1 MVAALRAGFAYFL
14 LVFAIGLLLGTA
26 RILLLEPQ
34 LGAITAVLIELPIIL
49 AGAWLGCRALTR
61 HTAVPPTAG
70 AALAMGLFAFALLMA
85 AEYALAMW
93 TPGRLTGE
101 YLAQYREP
109 APLLGLLGQILF
121 AAFPLIQI
129 SRTARSTRQA
139 RS

>member
-26 RILLLEPQ
+26 RILLLAPA
-34 LGAITAVLIELPIIL
+34 LGAVPAVLIELPIIL
-49 AGAWLGCRALTR
+49 AAAWLGCRALTR
-61 HTAVPPTAG
+61 HTAMPRTVG

-85 AEYALAMW
+85 AEYMLAMW

-121 AAFPLIQI
+121 AAFPLIQVI
-129 SRTARSTRQA
+129 RAPRSA
-139 RS
+139 GEVRS